1 MFELERKQDELDED
15 LKGDLT
21 AKKYARAWY
30 TSDKSGCMERRG
42 LLAMSR
48 AKIKEYV
55 SKQNS

>member
-1 MFELERKQDELDED
+1 LFELERKQNELDED

-30 TSDKSGCMERRG
+30 TSDKSGCMERWG

-48 AKIKEYV
+48 AKIKEYGE
-55 SKQNS
+55 